1 MRDGKSNL
9 QIVHLGTLTLSGTTP
24 NASAWVDTRGFDECT
39 ILLSTNTVTDAG
51 DSAGFTGTVQHSD
64 LTTAASAAA
73 IVAADTV
80 DGVISQTVTLDTDDN
95 KDIGAVGYV
104 GSKRYVRQNFVGTT
118 GTNAVVVV
126 RAILSNAARA
136 PTTLIGTSVAAT

>member
-24 NASAWVDTRGFDECT
+24 AASAWVDTRGFDECT
-39 ILLSTNTVTDAG
+39 ILLSTATVTDAG

-73 IVAADTV
+73 IVAADST

>member
-24 NASAWVDTRGFDECT
+24 AASAWVDTRGYDECT

-51 DSAGFTGTVQHSD
+51 TASGFTATGQHSD

-73 IVAADTV
+73 IVAADTM
-80 DGVISQTVTLDTDDN
+80 DGTITVTVTADADDN
-95 KDIGAVGYV
+95 KDIGAVGYI
-104 GSKRYVRQNFVGTT
+104 GSKRYVRFNVVGTT
-118 GTNAVVVV
+118 GTDAAVVV
-126 RAILSNAARA
+126 RAILGKSAREPA
-136 PTTLIGTSVAAT
+136 TLIGASVAAT